1 LGWSAIPV
9 FPALSSPL
17 RWQFRWQIFGRG
29 GGAMTAPFIIC
40 GWHTPDYRAWAFK
53 LITGLDDRGI
63 PHDIVEVPELPG
75 SWEANTMP
83 KPAHL
88 LDAMRHISGAVA
100 CSSAY

>member
-1 LGWSAIPV
+1 
-9 FPALSSPL
+9 
-17 RWQFRWQIFGRG
+17 
-29 GGAMTAPFIIC
+29 MTAPFIIC

-53 LITGLDDRGI
+53 LITSLDDRGI

-83 KPAHL
+83 KPVHL
-88 LDAMRHISGAVA
+88 LDAMRHISDAVA